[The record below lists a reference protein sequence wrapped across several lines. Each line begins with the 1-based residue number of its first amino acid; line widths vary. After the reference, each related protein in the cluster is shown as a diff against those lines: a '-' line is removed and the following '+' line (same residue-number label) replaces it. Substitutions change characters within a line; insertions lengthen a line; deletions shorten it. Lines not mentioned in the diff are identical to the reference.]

1 MTHYSTRETT
11 PITEHIS
18 NIEHFPIFMSYLNQ
32 IERFL
37 CYWMCKLEAYKSFL
51 SVRSKGAM
59 RETREEDVI
68 VCFNIFEKII
78 LSSFSLIFS
87 SFFVRFEQF
96 KKPYE
101 CKQLG
106 FYKTSLYC
114 KGKDSTIKDFKLEIL
129 ICFNSIITKP

>member
-1 MTHYSTRETT
+1 M

-59 RETREEDVI
+59 RETREED
-68 VCFNIFEKII
+68 E
-78 LSSFSLIFS
+78 
-87 SFFVRFEQF
+87 
-96 KKPYE
+96 
-101 CKQLG
+101 
-106 FYKTSLYC
+106 
-114 KGKDSTIKDFKLEIL
+114 
-129 ICFNSIITKP
+129 